1 MNRLLEPI
9 LAGLTWSIDR
19 VTRFAVFAAALW
31 VVRRLGA
38 FGGGGVP
45 LSVATTTDLAAAMF
59 APLLVALA
67 FWAVLFDKSK

>member
-31 VVRRLGA
+31 VLRRLGA
-38 FGGGGVP
+38 FGGVSVP

-59 APLLVALA
+59 APALIVLM
-67 FWAVLFDKSK
+67 FWAVLFDKPK